1 MESAWSRE
9 GCGRF
14 RKFKAGA
21 PSEGVVGLCAV
32 FPWVFIQPL
41 LNGHC
46 VYIAR
51 HEEQK
56 TNGRTTPTALQ
67 VFTDTQESHLIRLC
81 AKRGLSEEPSRVGE
95 GRTGAFP
102 GGAGTRENGAIT
114 AAASSRGRGRRRNR
128 NPSENSEA

>member
-1 MESAWSRE
+1 M
-9 GCGRF
+9 
-14 RKFKAGA
+14 
-21 PSEGVVGLCAV
+21 CAV

-81 AKRGLSEEPSRVGE
+81 AKRGLSEEPSRSE
-95 GRTGAFP
+95 R
-102 GGAGTRENGAIT
+102 GGQVPFREERARGKT
-114 AAASSRGRGRRRNR
+114 AQLRRRR
-128 NPSENSEA
+128 ALEVGDGDATATRAKVQRREGM